1 MKIASHNGFDFVVSD
16 VFKGEYLNALIDNLK
31 VKYQNN
37 FDDYNEVY
45 HCNELIHKLQ
55 KDPDIKVEYHLMYK
69 DKQCLGIAVI
79 SSGKI
84 DSIKFFDQ
92 EFFKTND
99 NDIVLNYFHI
109 SPLGRGN
116 GTYWL
121 KEIILPYYQNKEYM
135 YLKSSHPQA
144 FSLYQRLGQEIGSYT
159 TVSDNGDFKR
169 NGKIFRIRV

>member
-69 DKQCLGIAVI
+69 DKQCLGIAMI

-99 NDIVLNYFHI
+99 NERFIIIPRNRPIVTNFTVVIYF
-109 SPLGRGN
+109 
-116 GTYWL
+116 
-121 KEIILPYYQNKEYM
+121 Q
-135 YLKSSHPQA
+135 
-144 FSLYQRLGQEIGSYT
+144 F
-159 TVSDNGDFKR
+159 
-169 NGKIFRIRV
+169 